1 MLAFFGGKAKSGQN
15 HPTIFTAN
23 LRIVIYYQPTLG
35 VEQSAGDMD
44 RAWGWGQKFI
54 FVETPPKRVFLTT
67 LCHLFT
73 NRESFCQRPI
83 KRKLT
88 KKFVSGV

>member
-1 MLAFFGGKAKSGQN
+1 MAGAMLALLDGKAKSGQN

-44 RAWGWGQKFI
+44 RA
-54 FVETPPKRVFLTT
+54 
-67 LCHLFT
+67 
-73 NRESFCQRPI
+73 
-83 KRKLT
+83 
-88 KKFVSGV
+88 

>member
-1 MLAFFGGKAKSGQN
+1 MLALLDGKAKSGQN

-54 FVETPPKRVFLTT
+54 FVETPPKRVVLTT
-67 LCHLFT
+67 LYHLFT

-88 KKFVSGV
+88 KKFVRGF